1 MLIKGPLGIYIANMA
16 EEANIPY
23 RLFENDDALTEDEM
37 DDATF
42 FTMMRQNNPA
52 MFAYVSES
60 INEGIRKGR
69 SPQPPAEENFMT
81 MKKPKKKKES

>member
-1 MLIKGPLGIYIANMA
+1 
-16 EEANIPY
+16 
-23 RLFENDDALTEDEM
+23 M